1 MQKIIIPHS
10 MRKFYAWLLLIVSTA
25 QWIGGHICF
34 EVRYF
39 TEVPQEITAT
49 EQTISKDIFEET
61 GVETTVSVLPD
72 SQHVRWGTD
81 YGNYFEYSK
90 TDSTGTVFF
99 TIDYAPRSTV
109 WEDVAVQLPVQNDKG
124 TAPKNSVIKQLF
136 SEFLFPSADLPTAAK
151 DGLAAVNFKTTQFQE
166 QLKPSPLSPPPDN
179 FSS

>member
-1 MQKIIIPHS
+1 

-34 EVRYF
+34 EVQYF
-39 TEVPQEITAT
+39 IEAPQEITAA

-109 WEDVAVQLPVQNDKG
+109 WEDVAVKVPVNQDQDK
-124 TAPKNSVIKQLF
+124 APNTSLLKQLF
-136 SEFLFPSADLPTAAK
+136 AEFLFPSAALPAGIKDDLIAI
-151 DGLAAVNFKTTQFQE
+151 NFQE
-166 QLKPSPLSPPPDN
+166 SQLAGQLRSSPLSPPPDN
-179 FSS
+179 FYC

>member
-1 MQKIIIPHS
+1 

-34 EVRYF
+34 EVQYF
-39 TEVPQEITAT
+39 IEVPQEISAT
-49 EQTISKDIFEET
+49 EQTISQDIFEET

-90 TDSTGTVFF
+90 TDSTGTVYF

-109 WEDVAVQLPVQNDKG
+109 WEDVAVKMPIHQNKDSGANASILKYLL
-124 TAPKNSVIKQLF
+124 A
-136 SEFLFPSADLPTAAK
+136 EFIFPSNDLPSGRVSDLVAT
-151 DGLAAVNFKTTQFQE
+151 NFMETQLGE
-166 QLKPSPLSPPPDN
+166 QPRPSPISPPPDS
-179 FSS
+179 FLC